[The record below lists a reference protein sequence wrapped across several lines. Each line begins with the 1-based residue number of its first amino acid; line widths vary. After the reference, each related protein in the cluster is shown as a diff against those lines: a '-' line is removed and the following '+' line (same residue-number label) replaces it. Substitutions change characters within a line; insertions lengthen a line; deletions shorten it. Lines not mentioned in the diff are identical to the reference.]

1 MSVSIKRAYE
11 PYADSDGMRIL
22 VDKLWPRGIKK
33 ENAHIDEWLKGVA
46 PSTELRQWF
55 NHEVEKWPEFKQ
67 RYLTELEG
75 NESLAELKQLAKKNH
90 VTLVFAA
97 KDEAHNNA
105 VVLAKILAAKH

>member
-1 MSVSIKRAYE
+1 MTVQIKRAYE

-33 ENAHIDEWLKGVA
+33 EQAHIDEWLKGVA

-55 NHEVEKWPEFKQ
+55 NHEIEKWPEFQQ
-67 RYLTELEG
+67 RYLAELNG
-75 NESLAELKQLAKKNH
+75 NESLAELKQLAQGNH
-90 VTLVFAA
+90 VTLVFSA

-105 VVLAKILAAKH
+105 VVLAQILAAQH